1 MDALPTR
8 FAIRSALDKD
18 LPSLPGIESAADEVF
33 CEHGIGP
40 LPPPANVEAYRS
52 AVFVL
57 VAGDPPI
64 GFVRVVEIDG
74 EAHLEQM
81 SVVPTQ
87 TRKGVGGQL
96 LRACIDSARARGFA
110 RLTLITFARSCVE
123 WEILFG
129 QRIQAIIGTDARIRA
144 TSGARAAAWTGPIG
158 HANSPCIGPRRKLS
172 AISRFHMTRTTRKPY
187 TENS

>member
-33 CEHGIGP
+33 REHGIGP
-40 LPPPANVEAYRS
+40 LPPPADVEAYRS

-74 EAHLEQM
+74 EAHLEQL
-81 SVVPTQ
+81 SVIPTQ

-110 RLTLITFARSCVE
+110 RLTLITFADLAWNGKFYLDRGFKPLSE
-123 WEILFG
+123 LTPGLERLRERELLLG
-129 QRIQAIIGTDARIRA
+129 LDQLGTRIVLALG
-144 TSGARAAAWTGPIG
+144 
-158 HANSPCIGPRRKLS
+158 LV
-172 AISRFHMTRTTRKPY
+172 
-187 TENS
+187 ENSRQ